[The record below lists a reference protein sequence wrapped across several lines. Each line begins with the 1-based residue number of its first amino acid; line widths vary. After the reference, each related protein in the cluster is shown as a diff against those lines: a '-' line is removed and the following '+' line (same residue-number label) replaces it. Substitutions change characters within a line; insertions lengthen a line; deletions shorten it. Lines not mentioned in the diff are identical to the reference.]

1 MEYRLKDRIAVVTG
15 GSSGIGFARH
25 IPLGRIGQLEE
36 AAQALVFLASPLASF
51 ITGAA
56 LDVSGGQ
63 AEHV

>member
-15 GSSGIGFARH
+15 GSSGIGFARR
-25 IPLGRIGQLEE
+25 IPLGRIGKPEE
-36 AAQALVFLASPLASF
+36 AVQALVFLASPLASF
-51 ITGAA
+51 ITGTA